1 LPFHYYHPHQCDNKL
16 GVYGDHRDL
25 VRKNESMLVDFFKL
39 STPSF
44 RKLRDKAHQH
54 KAPTDLPMQRK
65 PRQRRSS
72 SFYILQKPKLVR
84 KEHLELR
91 QKRRNDLGIRDP
103 LPSTKKNNNK
113 GSKSSSGKRVHAAEE
128 FDINNPKD

>member
-1 LPFHYYHPHQCDNKL
+1 
-16 GVYGDHRDL
+16 
-25 VRKNESMLVDFFKL
+25 MLVDFFKL

-54 KAPTDLPMQRK
+54 KAPTDLPIQQQQHRK

-84 KEHLELR
+84 KEHIELR
-91 QKRRNDLGIRDP
+91 QKRRKDLGIRDP
-103 LPSTKKNNNK
+103 LPSTKKNNGNSSNTK
-113 GSKSSSGKRVHAAEE
+113 GGNKSSSSKRVHAAEE
-128 FDINNPKD
+128 FDINNPDDQLI